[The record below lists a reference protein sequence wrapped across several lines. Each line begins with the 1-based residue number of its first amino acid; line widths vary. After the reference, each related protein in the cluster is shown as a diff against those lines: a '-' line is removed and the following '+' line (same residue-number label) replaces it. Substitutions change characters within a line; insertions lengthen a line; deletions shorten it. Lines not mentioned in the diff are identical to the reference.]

1 MSPAIES
8 SVLELKS
15 GLKLEFK
22 DDETV
27 KVLKILRVS
36 TTESKV
42 RIETKYNSS
51 EASFIAADG
60 LRILTDEVD
69 IIALPFNRLSISFR
83 VESIKSLTFNYR

>member
-22 DDETV
+22 DDETA
-27 KVLKILRVS
+27 KVLRVS

-42 RIETKYNSS
+42 QIETKYNSS

-60 LRILTDEVD
+60 FRILTDEADV
-69 IIALPFNRLSISFR
+69 IALPLIDYLLHS
-83 VESIKSLTFNYR
+83 K

>member
-27 KVLKILRVS
+27 KVLRVS

-69 IIALPFNRLSISFR
+69 VIALPFNRLSIAFK
-83 VESIKSLTFNYR
+83 VESIKSLTFNYK

>member
-8 SVLELKS
+8 TILELKS
-15 GLKLEFK
+15 GLELEFK

-27 KVLKILRVS
+27 KVLRVS

-51 EASFIAADG
+51 EASLLQQMDS
-60 LRILTDEVD
+60 E
-69 IIALPFNRLSISFR
+69 
-83 VESIKSLTFNYR
+83 Y

>member
-1 MSPAIES
+1 MSSAIES

-22 DDETV
+22 DDETT
-27 KVLKILRVS
+27 KVLRVS

-60 LRILTDEVD
+60 LRILTDEADV
-69 IIALPFNRLSISFR
+69 IALPFNRLSIAFKA
-83 VESIKSLTFNYR
+83 ESIKSLIFNYK

>member
-8 SVLELKS
+8 TILKLKS

-27 KVLKILRVS
+27 KVLRVS
-36 TTESKV
+36 TTGSKV

-69 IIALPFNRLSISFR
+69 VIALPFNRLSIAFK
-83 VESIKSLTFNYR
+83 VESIKSLTFNYK

>member
-1 MSPAIES
+1 MSPVIES
-8 SVLELKS
+8 TILELKQ

-27 KVLKILRVS
+27 KVLRVF

-42 RIETKYNSS
+42 RIETKYNSP
-51 EASFIAADG
+51 EAVFIAADG
-60 LRILTDEVD
+60 FRVLTDEAY

-83 VESIKSLTFNYR
+83 VESIKSLTFNYK

>member
-8 SVLELKS
+8 TILELKS

-22 DDETV
+22 NDETV
-27 KVLKILRVS
+27 KVLRVS

-51 EASFIAADG
+51 ETSFIAADG
-60 LRILTDEVD
+60 LRILTDEVNV
-69 IIALPFNRLSISFR
+69 IALPFNRLSIVFK
-83 VESIKSLTFNYR
+83 VESIKSLTFNYK

>member
-1 MSPAIES
+1 MIQPIES
-8 SVLELKS
+8 AILELKS

-22 DDETV
+22 DDETA
-27 KVLKILRVS
+27 KVLRVS

-60 LRILTDEVD
+60 FRILTDEADV
-69 IIALPFNRLSISFR
+69 IASPFNRLSIAFK
-83 VESIKSLTFNYR
+83 VESIKSLTFNYK

>member
-15 GLKLEFK
+15 GLKLKFK

-27 KVLKILRVS
+27 KVLRVFTTKSKIQ
-36 TTESKV
+36 
-42 RIETKYNSS
+42 IETKYNSP

-60 LRILTDEVD
+60 FRILTDEADV
-69 IIALPFNRLSISFR
+69 ITLPFNRLSISFR
-83 VESIKSLTFNYR
+83 VESIKSLTFNYK

>member
-22 DDETV
+22 DDETA
-27 KVLKILRVS
+27 KVLRVS

-69 IIALPFNRLSISFR
+69 VIALPFNRLSIAFK
-83 VESIKSLTFNYR
+83 VESIKSLTFNYK

>member
-22 DDETV
+22 DDETA
-27 KVLKILRVS
+27 KVLRVS

-60 LRILTDEVD
+60 FRILTDEADV
-69 IIALPFNRLSISFR
+69 IASPFNRLSITFK
-83 VESIKSLTFNYR
+83 VESVKSLTFNYK

>member
-8 SVLELKS
+8 TILELKS

-27 KVLKILRVS
+27 KVLRVS
-36 TTESKV
+36 TTESKI

-60 LRILTDEVD
+60 LRILTDEVNV
-69 IIALPFNRLSISFR
+69 IALPFNRLSIVFK
-83 VESIKSLTFNYR
+83 VESIKSLTFNYK

>member
-27 KVLKILRVS
+27 KVLRVS

-51 EASFIAADG
+51 EASIIAADG
-60 LRILTDEVD
+60 LRILTDEADV
-69 IIALPFNRLSISFR
+69 IALPFNRLSITFK
-83 VESIKSLTFNYR
+83 VESVKSLTFNYK

>member
-8 SVLELKS
+8 TILELKS

-27 KVLKILRVS
+27 KVLRVS
-36 TTESKV
+36 TTELKV

-60 LRILTDEVD
+60 LRILTDEVNV
-69 IIALPFNRLSISFR
+69 IALPFNRLSIVFK
-83 VESIKSLTFNYR
+83 VESIKSLTFNYK

>member
-8 SVLELKS
+8 TILELKS
-15 GLKLEFK
+15 GLKLKFK

-27 KVLKILRVS
+27 KVLRVS

-51 EASFIAADG
+51 ETSFIAADG
-60 LRILTDEVD
+60 LRILTDEVNV
-69 IIALPFNRLSISFR
+69 IALPFNRLSIAFK
-83 VESIKSLTFNYR
+83 VESIKSLTFNYK

>member
-8 SVLELKS
+8 SVIELIS

-22 DDETV
+22 DDETA
-27 KVLKILRVS
+27 KVLRVS

-60 LRILTDEVD
+60 FRILTDEADV
-69 IIALPFNRLSISFR
+69 IASPFNRLSIAFK
-83 VESIKSLTFNYR
+83 VESIKSLTFNYK

>member
-22 DDETV
+22 DDETT
-27 KVLKILRVS
+27 KVLRVS

-69 IIALPFNRLSISFR
+69 VIALPFNRLSIAFK
-83 VESIKSLTFNYR
+83 VESIKSLTFNYK

>member
-22 DDETV
+22 DDETA
-27 KVLKILRVS
+27 KVLRVS

-51 EASFIAADG
+51 EASFIAVDG
-60 LRILTDEVD
+60 FRILTDEADV
-69 IIALPFNRLSISFR
+69 IALPFNRLSITFK
-83 VESIKSLTFNYR
+83 VESVKSLTFNYK

>member
-8 SVLELKS
+8 TILELKS

-27 KVLKILRVS
+27 KVLRVS

-60 LRILTDEVD
+60 LRILTDEVNV
-69 IIALPFNRLSISFR
+69 IALPFNRLSIVFK
-83 VESIKSLTFNYR
+83 VESIKSLNFNYK

>member
-8 SVLELKS
+8 SVLELKQ
-15 GLKLEFK
+15 GVKLEFK

-27 KVLKILRVS
+27 KVLRVS

-51 EASFIAADG
+51 EASFIAS
-60 LRILTDEVD
+60 RWIQN
-69 IIALPFNRLSISFR
+69 IN
-83 VESIKSLTFNYR
+83 

>member
-8 SVLELKS
+8 TILELKS

-27 KVLKILRVS
+27 KVLRVS

-51 EASFIAADG
+51 ETSFIAADG
-60 LRILTDEVD
+60 LRILTDEVNV
-69 IIALPFNRLSISFR
+69 IALSFNRLSIIFK
-83 VESIKSLTFNYR
+83 VESIKSLTFNYK

>member
-8 SVLELKS
+8 TILELKS

-27 KVLKILRVS
+27 KVLRVS
-36 TTESKV
+36 TTESKI

-51 EASFIAADG
+51 ETSFIAADG
-60 LRILTDEVD
+60 LRILTDEVNV
-69 IIALPFNRLSISFR
+69 IALPFNRLSIVFK
-83 VESIKSLTFNYR
+83 VESIKSLTFNYK

>member
-22 DDETV
+22 DDETA
-27 KVLKILRVS
+27 KVLRVS

-60 LRILTDEVD
+60 FRILTDEADV
-69 IIALPFNRLSISFR
+69 IVLPFNRLSISFR
-83 VESIKSLTFNYR
+83 IESVKSLTFNYK

>member
-8 SVLELKS
+8 TILELKS

-27 KVLKILRVS
+27 KVLRVS

-51 EASFIAADG
+51 EASFIATDG
-60 LRILTDEVD
+60 LRILTDEVNV
-69 IIALPFNRLSISFR
+69 IALPFNRLSIVFK
-83 VESIKSLTFNYR
+83 VESIKSLTFNYK

>member
-27 KVLKILRVS
+27 KVLRVS

-42 RIETKYNSS
+42 QIETKYNSS
-51 EASFIAADG
+51 EALFIAADG
-60 LRILTDEVD
+60 LRILTDEADV
-69 IIALPFNRLSISFR
+69 IALPFNRLSIAFK
-83 VESIKSLTFNYR
+83 VESIKSLTFNYK

>member
-27 KVLKILRVS
+27 KVLRVS

-51 EASFIAADG
+51 EASFITADG
-60 LRILTDEVD
+60 LRILTDEADV
-69 IIALPFNRLSISFR
+69 IALPFNRLSIAFK
-83 VESIKSLTFNYR
+83 VESIKSLTFNYK

>member
-27 KVLKILRVS
+27 KVLRVF

-60 LRILTDEVD
+60 FRILTDEADV
-69 IIALPFNRLSISFR
+69 IALSFNRLSIAFK
-83 VESIKSLTFNYR
+83 VESIKSLTFNYK

>member
-1 MSPAIES
+1 MSPVIES
-8 SVLELKS
+8 SILELKS

-27 KVLKILRVS
+27 KVLRVS

-51 EASFIAADG
+51 ETSFIAADG
-60 LRILTDEVD
+60 LRILTDEVNV
-69 IIALPFNRLSISFR
+69 IALPFNRLSIVFR
-83 VESIKSLTFNYR
+83 VESIKSLTFNYK

>member
-8 SVLELKS
+8 LVLELKQ

-27 KVLKILRVS
+27 KVLRVS

-60 LRILTDEVD
+60 FRILTDEADV
-69 IIALPFNRLSISFR
+69 IASPFNRLSIAFK
-83 VESIKSLTFNYR
+83 VESIKSLTFNYK

>member
-27 KVLKILRVS
+27 KVLRVS

-51 EASFIAADG
+51 EALFIAADG
-60 LRILTDEVD
+60 LRILTDEADV
-69 IIALPFNRLSISFR
+69 IALPFNRLSITFK
-83 VESIKSLTFNYR
+83 VESVKSLTFNYK

>member
-8 SVLELKS
+8 TILELKS

-27 KVLKILRVS
+27 KVLRVS

-51 EASFIAADG
+51 EASFIAADVF
-60 LRILTDEVD
+60 RILTDEADV
-69 IIALPFNRLSISFR
+69 IALPFNRLSIAFK
-83 VESIKSLTFNYR
+83 VESIKSLTFNYK

>member
-15 GLKLEFK
+15 GLKLKFK

-27 KVLKILRVS
+27 KVLRVF
-36 TTESKV
+36 TTKSKV
-42 RIETKYNSS
+42 RIETKYNSP

-60 LRILTDEVD
+60 FKILTDEADV
-69 IIALPFNRLSISFR
+69 ITLPFNRLFISFR
-83 VESIKSLTFNYR
+83 VESIKSLTFNYK

>member
-8 SVLELKS
+8 TILELKS

-27 KVLKILRVS
+27 KVLRVS
-36 TTESKV
+36 TTKSKIQ
-42 RIETKYNSS
+42 IETKYNSS

-60 LRILTDEVD
+60 FRILTDEAYV
-69 IIALPFNRLSISFR
+69 IALPFNGLSISFR
-83 VESIKSLTFNYR
+83 IESVKSLTFNYK